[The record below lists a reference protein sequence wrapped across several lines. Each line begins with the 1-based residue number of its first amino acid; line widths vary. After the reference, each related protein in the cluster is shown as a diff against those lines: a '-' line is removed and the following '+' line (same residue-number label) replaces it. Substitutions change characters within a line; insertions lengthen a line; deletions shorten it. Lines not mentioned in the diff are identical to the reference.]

1 MSADEFM
8 EWMEAAT
15 PDQLE
20 RFAEDADD
28 VYVVLPP
35 PNPRDRNRGLR

>member
-1 MSADEFM
+1 MSADEFI
-8 EWMEAAT
+8 EWLEAAT

-20 RFAEDADD
+20 GFAEDADG